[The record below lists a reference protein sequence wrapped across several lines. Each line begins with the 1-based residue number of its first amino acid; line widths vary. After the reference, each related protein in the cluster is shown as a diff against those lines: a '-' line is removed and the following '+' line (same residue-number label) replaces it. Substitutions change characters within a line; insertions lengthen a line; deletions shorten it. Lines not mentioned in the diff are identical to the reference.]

1 MQLSV
6 LVLSVG
12 LALCGAVPRYE
23 LPGPWPATHQG
34 PFLEREEAAMMPAE
48 LLMVSSR
55 HPLSNI
61 HPLKARERP
70 RRSLQPGA
78 PQYPLPGAQPAQR
91 DNDVAV
97 SATRERGVG
106 TVVDAQGRAN
116 VWRSDD
122 GNTRVDA
129 HGRWTRVYDGPARG
143 QRSHSAGVV
152 FSHRWR

>member
-48 LLMVSSR
+48 LLM
-55 HPLSNI
+55 
-61 HPLKARERP
+61 ARERP

-122 GNTRVDA
+122 GNTRVDT